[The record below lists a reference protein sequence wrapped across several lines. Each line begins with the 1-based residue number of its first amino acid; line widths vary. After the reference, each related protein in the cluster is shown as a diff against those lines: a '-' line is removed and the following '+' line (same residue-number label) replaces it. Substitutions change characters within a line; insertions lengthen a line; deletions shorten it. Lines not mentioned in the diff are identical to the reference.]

1 MGTCHSIWNLITL
14 QAILDA
20 TVLQRDRFCAVV
32 EAQDNLRI
40 VEMPSWAGLGVV
52 QYVCKNVMLKNN
64 RSSIQVIMPSSSYTG
79 RLIYVD
85 G

>member
-1 MGTCHSIWNLITL
+1 MSSIWNLITL

-52 QYVCKNVMLKNN
+52 QYVCKNVMLK
-64 RSSIQVIMPSSSYTG
+64 ITDQVYKSLCLVVHI
-79 RLIYVD
+79 LVD
-85 G
+85 